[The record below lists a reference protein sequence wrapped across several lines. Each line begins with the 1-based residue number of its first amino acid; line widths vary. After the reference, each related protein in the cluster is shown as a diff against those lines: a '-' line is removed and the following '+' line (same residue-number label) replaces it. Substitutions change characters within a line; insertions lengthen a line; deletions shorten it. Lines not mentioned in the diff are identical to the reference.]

1 MQLKQR
7 FSLGVALALLVASQS
22 VYSQQAQESC
32 TDEASVQRVEQQIA
46 EKQQQAKAWDTQQ
59 KEALLAVIASEKQ
72 KKNWSEPKVKQIL
85 AQLLTEKEFI
95 AFEQQKRPQTSALI
109 KIIRELRSSK
119 EGERDLKKECLQAQQ
134 ITDLLAQ
141 GLKVNEQ
148 QYEWMRRYIQEAK

>member
-1 MQLKQR
+1 LKQR
-7 FSLGVALALLVASQS
+7 FSLTVAWALALASQS
-22 VYSQQAQESC
+22 VYALPAEESC
-32 TDEASVQRVEQQIA
+32 ADEASVQRVEQQIA
-46 EKQQQAKAWDTQQ
+46 EKQQEAKAWDTQQ
-59 KEALLAVIASEKQ
+59 KEALLAVVASEKQ

-85 AQLLTEKEFI
+85 AQLLTEKEFV
-95 AFEQQKRPQTSALI
+95 AFELQKKPQTSALI

-134 ITDLLAQ
+134 ITELLAQ

>member
-1 MQLKQR
+1 MKQR
-7 FSLGVALALLVASQS
+7 FSLTVALALALASKS
-22 VYSQQAQESC
+22 VYALPAEESC
-32 TDEASVQRVEQQIA
+32 ADEASVQRVEQQIA
-46 EKQQQAKAWDTQQ
+46 EKQQEAKAWDTQQ
-59 KEALLAVIASEKQ
+59 KEALLAVVASEKQ

-85 AQLLTEKEFI
+85 AQLLTEKEFV
-95 AFEQQKRPQTSALI
+95 AFELQKKPQTSALI

-134 ITDLLAQ
+134 ITELLAQ